1 MALLNNI
8 GLVLHNHTR
17 HVRHVIAIPMK
28 PSALW
33 CVLYIWVLSPFLFMQ
48 SLYPLH
54 NLQNFFIYLSLV
66 FFLPVL
72 AD

>member
-8 GLVLHNHTR
+8 GLVLHNHTS
-17 HVRHVIAIPMK
+17 HVRHVITIPMK
-28 PSALW
+28 LSALW
-33 CVLYIWVLSPFLFMQ
+33 CVLYIWALSPFLFMQ

-54 NLQNFFIYLSLV
+54 NLQNFSIYLSLV